1 MKTEE
6 DEPKDV
12 TIQFV
17 IIVVIALI
25 IIFSLGDYFGCS
37 GGQSSL
43 TIPTRF

>member
-1 MKTEE
+1 MENNQEK
-6 DEPKDV
+6 KDV
-12 TIQFV
+12 TIPFV

-25 IIFSLGDYFGCS
+25 IIFSLGDYFGCNT